1 MLGHGDG
8 TFHLP
13 LAQGGLLADDTKP
26 LAFAELGSTHP
37 DADGPHKAGH
47 RRHRQAGLHEA
58 VAHGRGIEERILGKV
73 APMVIDSV
81 AGATCRQ
88 FQTMGYHQP
97 LLALGRAAT
106 LHTIKI
112 GENGTQRPVFLDVTM
127 PRLAIIC
134 VHPIFYGSL
143 QTTASSLRKM
153 EHQLLPVLSPVFYAE
168 SYIHYL
174 GQLFSIQNY
183 AFSFLGTFQRRDEI
197 ASFLRNGLH
206 KLRIKENAREKPSVR
221 SGAHSSRTFSSSDSC
236 QS

>member
-1 MLGHGDG
+1 
-8 TFHLP
+8 
-13 LAQGGLLADDTKP
+13 
-26 LAFAELGSTHP
+26 
-37 DADGPHKAGH
+37 
-47 RRHRQAGLHEA
+47 
-58 VAHGRGIEERILGKV
+58 
-73 APMVIDSV
+73 
-81 AGATCRQ
+81 
-88 FQTMGYHQP
+88 
-97 LLALGRAAT
+97 
-106 LHTIKI
+106 
-112 GENGTQRPVFLDVTM
+112 M

-206 KLRIKENAREKPSVR
+206 KLRIKENARENPSV
-221 SGAHSSRTFSSSDSC
+221 GFGTHSSRTFSSSDSC
-236 QS
+236 LS